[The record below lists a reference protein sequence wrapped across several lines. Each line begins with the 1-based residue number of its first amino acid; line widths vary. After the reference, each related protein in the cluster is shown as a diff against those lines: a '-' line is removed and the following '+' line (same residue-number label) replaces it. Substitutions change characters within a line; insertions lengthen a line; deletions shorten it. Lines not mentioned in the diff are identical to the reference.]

1 MSWIGGPS
9 CAAAARGGPA
19 GTMRCIQPLTER
31 GETMKPTA
39 FERPPA
45 VVLGLGQNGMATARA
60 LGRLGIPVIGIDS
73 DLEQPSARTH
83 YCTKISC
90 PDFLNGG
97 PGLLDCLL
105 ELGKSLNCKG
115 VLFPSGD
122 LNVAVVSEHRER
134 LEPYFHYAL
143 PPKEVIQL
151 FLNKKAFYQ
160 FAMRHSFPIPRTYF
174 TEGRGDISD
183 IAGEIAYPCLIKPFQ
198 PNAVWRKTF
207 DTRLFLADSPSMLK
221 ALFDCIY
228 PIHQDL
234 IVQEYMPGA
243 DSQLYW
249 GVTYLNAEGK
259 PLAVWTGRKLR
270 QYPRGFGTATLAES
284 CREPWVAQAAV
295 SVLQA
300 MGHRGYGVVEFKKDR
315 RDGSFKITE
324 PTGGRTW
331 FPHSLV
337 TRSGI
342 NLPYIMYRDL
352 LGQPV
357 KEQGALQEVVREVC
371 GTRLV
376 LADDLSNF
384 EEGVKWIHEERDLK
398 TVFLYFL
405 PEGKL
410 SAKSWLGSYRG
421 KRTYA
426 YAAWDD
432 PMPFLTSMRR
442 VLHAG
447 VRRLRRRLSTVDPE
461 RARNRGKKPSH
472 VEDLLLSAD
481 PTVGRGLRRVHVD

>member
-1 MSWIGGPS
+1 
-9 CAAAARGGPA
+9 
-19 GTMRCIQPLTER
+19 
-31 GETMKPTA
+31 MKLEP

-45 VVLGLGQNGMATARA
+45 IVLGLGQNGLATVRA
-60 LGRLGIPVIGIDS
+60 LGRLGIPVIGIDT
-73 DLEQPSARTH
+73 DLEQPSAHTR
-83 YCTKISC
+83 YCRKIAC
-90 PDFLNGG
+90 PDFLTGG
-97 PGLLDCLL
+97 PGLLDCLV
-105 ELGKSLNCKG
+105 ELGESLHCKG

-160 FAMRHSFPIPRTYF
+160 FAMHHGFPIPRTYF
-174 TEGRGDISD
+174 TEGKADISD
-183 IAGEIAYPCLIKPFQ
+183 IASAIAYPCLIKPFQ
-198 PNAVWRKTF
+198 PNATWRKTF
-207 DTRLFLADSPSMLK
+207 DTRLFLANSPAMLRE
-221 ALFDCIY
+221 LFECIY

-234 IVQEYMPGA
+234 IIQEYMSGE

-284 CREPWVAQAAV
+284 RREPWVAQAAV
-295 SVLQA
+295 SILQA

-331 FPHSLV
+331 FPHGLV
-337 TRSGI
+337 TCSGI
-342 NLPYIMYRDL
+342 NLPYIMYQDL
-352 LGQPV
+352 LGQSV
-357 KEQGALQEVVREVC
+357 EAQSALQEVGREDCSVRP
-371 GTRLV
+371 V
-376 LADDLSNF
+376 LADELSTF
-384 EEGVKWIHEERDLK
+384 EEGIKWIHEERDLK

-410 SAKSWLGSYRG
+410 SLWSWLRSYKG

-432 PMPFLTSMRR
+432 PMPFLTSMQR
-442 VLHAG
+442 VLHTG
-447 VRRLRRRLSTVDPE
+447 GRRLRRRLFAADPE
-461 RARNRGKKPSH
+461 RARHRGKKPQH
-472 VEDLLLSAD
+472 VEDLLLAAD

>member
-1 MSWIGGPS
+1 
-9 CAAAARGGPA
+9 
-19 GTMRCIQPLTER
+19 MRLEP
-31 GETMKPTA
+31 
-39 FERPPA
+39 FEQPPA
-45 VVLGLGQNGMATARA
+45 VVLGLGQNGLATARA
-60 LGRLGIPVIGIDS
+60 LGRLGIPVIGIDT
-73 DLEQPSARTH
+73 DLEQPSAHTC
-83 YCTKISC
+83 YCRKIACS
-90 PDFLNGG
+90 DFLNGG

-105 ELGKSLNCKG
+105 ELGQSLNCKG

-122 LNVAVVSEHRER
+122 LNVAVVSEHREQ
-134 LEPYFHYAL
+134 LQPYFHYAL

-160 FAMRHSFPIPRTYF
+160 FAMRHGFPIPRTYF
-174 TEGRGDISD
+174 TEGKADISE
-183 IAGEIAYPCLIKPFQ
+183 IASTIAYPCLIKPFQ
-198 PNAVWRKTF
+198 PNATWRKTF
-207 DTRLFLADSPSMLK
+207 DTRLFLADSPDMLR

-234 IVQEYMPGA
+234 IIQEYMPGE

-249 GVTYLNAEGK
+249 GVTYLNAEGR
-259 PLAVWTGRKLR
+259 PLAMWTGRKLR

-284 CREPWVAQAAV
+284 RREPWVAQAAV
-295 SVLQA
+295 SILQA

-315 RDGSFKITE
+315 RDNSFKITE

-331 FPHSLV
+331 FPHGLV

-342 NLPYIMYRDL
+342 NLPYIMYQDL

-357 KEQGALQEVVREVC
+357 EEQSALQKAGQEASIVRPVFVD
-371 GTRLV
+371 T
-376 LADDLSNF
+376 LSNF
-384 EEGVKWIHEERDLK
+384 EEGIKWIHEERDLK

-410 SAKSWLGSYRG
+410 SLRSWLRSYKG
-421 KRTYA
+421 QRTYA

-442 VLHAG
+442 VLHTGA
-447 VRRLRRRLSTVDPE
+447 RRLRRRLFAANPE
-461 RARNRGKKPSH
+461 QVRHRGKKPQH
-472 VEDLLLSAD
+472 VEDLLLAAD